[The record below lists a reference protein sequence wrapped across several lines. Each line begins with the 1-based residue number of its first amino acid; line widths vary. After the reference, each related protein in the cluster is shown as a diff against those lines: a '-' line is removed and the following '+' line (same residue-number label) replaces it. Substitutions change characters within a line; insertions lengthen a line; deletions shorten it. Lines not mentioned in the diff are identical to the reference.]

1 MILVGFY
8 KRPELKGYFNF
19 YKIGE
24 AKKQGRN
31 CLFFLR
37 LPIFMGTILRR
48 QIKVS
53 IRGKIQPEGQV
64 GTFHHRQSLAHPH

>member
-1 MILVGFY
+1 LPKGAIFVGFY

-31 CLFFLR
+31 CLFFLW
-37 LPIFMGTILRR
+37 LSIFMSTI
-48 QIKVS
+48 IKS
-53 IRGKIQPEGQV
+53 IPTPFFNEGI
-64 GTFHHRQSLAHPH
+64 FFFF